1 MFPEERKNRIKQM
14 VLENRSVTVSS
25 LVKIFNVSEETIR
38 RDLKRLQEENII
50 KKTYGVATLSNE
62 LANINVPTIRI
73 RKFKEQREKK
83 AIAEEAI
90 KLLHNYKYILLDAGS
105 TTECIAKELK
115 KINYTENISI
125 LTNGIN
131 VAEECSKIS
140 YANVYLLG
148 GELQKR
154 TLSIVGSQVVREIKS
169 YNIDIAVM
177 GVTGISNG
185 GFYSSDINEIEVKET
200 MVSVA
205 KKVVVVA
212 DHTKF
217 GKRGLKPFCS
227 FENVDYLV
235 TSDLLDNST
244 LKNIKANYKTKI
256 IIAQMASN
264 VKTQ

>member
-14 VLENRSVTVSS
+14 VLENRSLTVSS
-25 LVKIFNVSEETIR
+25 LVKIFNVSKETIR

-50 KKTYGVATLSNE
+50 KKTYGVATLSDE
-62 LANINVPTIRI
+62 LNNIDVPTIQK
-73 RKFKEQREKK
+73 RKFKEYREKK

-90 KLLHNYKYILLDAGS
+90 KLLHNNRYILLDAGS

-154 TLSIVGSQVVREIKS
+154 TLSIVGPQVIREIKS
-169 YNIDIAVM
+169 YNVDVVII
-177 GVTGISNG
+177 GVTGISNCS
-185 GFYSSDINEIEVKET
+185 FYSSDINEIEVKKA

-205 KKVVVVA
+205 RKVVVVA

-217 GKRGLKPFCS
+217 GKYGFKPFCD
-227 FENVDYLV
+227 FENVDYLI

-244 LKNIKANYKTKI
+244 LKRIKDNYKLKI

-264 VKTQ
+264 VKT

>member
-14 VLENRSVTVSS
+14 VLENKSVTVSD

-50 KKTYGVATLSNE
+50 KKTYGVATLSDE
-62 LANINVPTIRI
+62 LNSINVPAIQI
-73 RKFKEQREKK
+73 RKVKEQREKR

-90 KLLHNYKYILLDAGS
+90 KLLFNNKYILLDAGS
-105 TTECIAKELK
+105 TTECIARELK
-115 KINYTENISI
+115 KSNHTENISI
-125 LTNGIN
+125 ITNGIN

-148 GELQKR
+148 GKLQKR
-154 TLSIVGSQVVREIKS
+154 TLSIIGPQVIREIKS

-185 GFYSSDINEIEVKET
+185 GFYSSNIYEIEVKET

-205 KKVVVVA
+205 RKVMVVA

-217 GKRGLKPFCS
+217 GKRGLKPFCG
-227 FENVDYLV
+227 FENVDYLI
-235 TSDLLDNST
+235 TSDLLENST
-244 LKNIKANYKTKI
+244 LKRIKDNYKTKI
-256 IIAQMASN
+256 IIAQIAPN
-264 VKTQ
+264 VKT

>member
-1 MFPEERKNRIKQM
+1 MFPEERKNRIKQI
-14 VLENRSVTVSS
+14 VLENRSITVSG
-25 LVKIFNVSEETIR
+25 LVKIFNVSKETIR
-38 RDLKRLQEENII
+38 RDLKCLQEDNII
-50 KKTYGVATLSNE
+50 KKTYGVATLSDE
-62 LANINVPTIRI
+62 LNNINIPTIQK
-73 RKFKEQREKK
+73 RKFKEQREKR

-90 KLLHNYKYILLDAGS
+90 KLLYNNKYILLDAGS
-105 TTECIAKELK
+105 TTECIAKELN

-125 LTNGIN
+125 ITNGIN

-154 TLSIVGSQVVREIKS
+154 TLSIVGPQVIREIKS
-169 YNIDIAVM
+169 YNIDMAVM
-177 GVTGISNG
+177 GVTSISNG
-185 GFYSSDINEIEVKET
+185 GFYSSNIYEIEVKET

-205 KKVVVVA
+205 RKVVVVA

-217 GKRGLKPFCS
+217 GKRGLKPFCG
-227 FENVDYLV
+227 FENVDYLI

-244 LKNIKANYKTKI
+244 LKRIKDNYKTKI

-264 VKTQ
+264 VKTS

>member
-14 VLENRSVTVSS
+14 VLENRSVTVSN

-38 RDLKRLQEENII
+38 RDLKGLQEENII
-50 KKTYGVATLSNE
+50 KKTYGVATLSDK
-62 LANINVPTIRI
+62 LANINVPTILI

-90 KLLHNYKYILLDAGS
+90 KLLYNNKYILLDAGS
-105 TTECIAKELK
+105 TTECIAKKLK
-115 KINYTENISI
+115 KINCTENISI

-154 TLSIVGSQVVREIKS
+154 TLSIIGPQAIREIKS

-185 GFYSSDINEIEVKET
+185 GFYSSNIYEIEVKKT

-205 KKVVVVA
+205 RKVVVVA

-217 GKRGLKPFCS
+217 GRHGLKPFCG
-227 FENVDYLV
+227 FENVDYLI

-244 LKNIKANYKTKI
+244 LKRIKANYKTKL
-256 IIAQMASN
+256 IIAQMVSN
-264 VKTQ
+264 VKI

>member
-14 VLENRSVTVSS
+14 VLENRSVTVSG

-50 KKTYGVATLSNE
+50 KKTYGVATLSDE
-62 LANINVPTIRI
+62 LSNINIPAIQI
-73 RKFKEQREKK
+73 RKFKEQKEKK

-90 KLLHNYKYILLDAGS
+90 KLLYNNKYILLDAGS
-105 TTECIAKELK
+105 TTECIAMELK
-115 KINYTENISI
+115 KINYAENISI
-125 LTNGIN
+125 ITNGIN

-154 TLSIVGSQVVREIKS
+154 TLSIVGPQVIREIKS
-169 YNIDIAVM
+169 YNVDVAVM

-185 GFYSSDINEIEVKET
+185 SFYSSDINEIEVKET

-205 KKVVVVA
+205 RKVVVVA

-217 GKRGLKPFCS
+217 GKHGLKPFCG
-227 FENVDYLV
+227 FENVDYLI

-244 LKNIKANYKTKI
+244 LKRIKDNYKTKI

-264 VKTQ
+264 VKTS

>member
-1 MFPEERKNRIKQM
+1 VFPEERKNRIKEM
-14 VLENRSVTVSS
+14 VLESRSITVSG
-25 LVKIFNVSEETIR
+25 LVKIFNVSKETIR

-50 KKTYGVATLSNE
+50 KKTYGVATLSDE
-62 LANINVPTIRI
+62 LNNTNVPTIQKR
-73 RKFKEQREKK
+73 RFKEYREKM

-90 KLLHNYKYILLDAGS
+90 KLLYNSRYILLDAGS
-105 TTECIAKELK
+105 TTECIAKKLK
-115 KINYTENISI
+115 KTNYTKNISI

-154 TLSIVGSQVVREIKS
+154 TLSIVGPQVIREIKS
-169 YNIDIAVM
+169 YNIDVAIM
-177 GVTGISNG
+177 GVTGISNCS
-185 GFYSSDINEIEVKET
+185 FYSSDINEIEVKEA

-205 KKVVVVA
+205 RKVVVVA

-217 GKRGLKPFCS
+217 GKYGLKPFCD
-227 FENVDYLV
+227 FENVDYLI

-244 LKNIKANYKTKI
+244 LERIKDNYKSKI

-264 VKTQ
+264 VKT

>member
-14 VLENRSVTVSS
+14 VLENKSVTVSD

-50 KKTYGVATLSNE
+50 KKTYGVATLSDE
-62 LANINVPTIRI
+62 LNSINVPAIQI
-73 RKFKEQREKK
+73 RKVKEQREKR

-90 KLLHNYKYILLDAGS
+90 KLLFNNKYILLDAGS

-115 KINYTENISI
+115 KINCTENISI
-125 LTNGIN
+125 ITNGIN

-154 TLSIVGSQVVREIKS
+154 TLSIIGPQAIREIKS

-185 GFYSSDINEIEVKET
+185 GFYSSNIYEIEVKET

-205 KKVVVVA
+205 RKVMVVA

-217 GKRGLKPFCS
+217 GKRGLKPFCG
-227 FENVDYLV
+227 FENVDYLI
-235 TSDLLDNST
+235 TSDLLENST
-244 LKNIKANYKTKI
+244 LERIKANYKTKI
-256 IIAQMASN
+256 IIAQIASN
-264 VKTQ
+264 TQT

>member
-14 VLENRSVTVSS
+14 VLENRSVTVSA

-38 RDLKRLQEENII
+38 RDLKCLQEENII
-50 KKTYGVATLSNE
+50 KKTYGVATLSDE
-62 LANINVPTIRI
+62 LNNINVPTIQK
-73 RKFKEQREKK
+73 RKFKEHREKI

-90 KLLHNYKYILLDAGS
+90 KLLYNNKYILLDAGS
-105 TTECIAKELK
+105 TTECIAKKLK
-115 KINYTENISI
+115 KINYTKNISI
-125 LTNGIN
+125 ITNGIN

-154 TLSIVGSQVVREIKS
+154 TLSIVGPQVIQEIKS

-185 GFYSSDINEIEVKET
+185 GFYSSNIYEIEVKKT
-200 MVSVA
+200 MVSEA
-205 KKVVVVA
+205 RKVVVVA

-227 FENVDYLV
+227 FENVDYLI

-244 LKNIKANYKTKI
+244 LKSIKANHRTKI
-256 IIAQMASN
+256 IIVQMASN
-264 VKTQ
+264 VKI

>member
-14 VLENRSVTVSS
+14 VLENRSVTVLS

-169 YNIDIAVM
+169 YNIDVAVI

-227 FENVDYLV
+227 FENVDYIV